1 MEPYSI
7 FATLPAAAITASTAL
22 LLPAL
27 GEGLSQR
34 SGTLNIG
41 VEGYMLVGALTG
53 YFTLLYYESTVL
65 AFIFAMFAGFLLSLI
80 HSFFTV
86 TLKCSQIVSG
96 TGIWL
101 FGFGLTS
108 YVYRLVNVVEV
119 VPKLKVLPIIFLSEI
134 PFLGPILFKQNIM
147 VYIAYLLVPVFAVLL
162 YRTPWGLLIRGVGDS
177 PLSTD
182 MSGYNVYFIRYACI
196 SICGMMAGLGGA
208 YLSIG
213 SLSQFSEGLT
223 AGKGFIAIA
232 IVTFGSWDPIKIL
245 IGAIFFSII
254 DAIQLNLQA
263 SGSKIPFPLLII
275 MPYLRLLCLSHLKAI
290 GLINLPPASQNTFLQ
305 PTYLFLQLCLYY
317 K

>member
-7 FATLPAAAITASTAL
+7 LTTLPAAAITASTAI

-53 YFTLLYYESTVL
+53 YFTLLYYENTVL
-65 AFIFAMFAGFLLSLI
+65 AFILAMFAGFLLSLI

-108 YVYRLVNVVEV
+108 YVYRLVNVVEGIA
-119 VPKLKVLPIIFLSEI
+119 KLKVLPIIFLSEI
-134 PFLGPILFKQNIM
+134 PLLGPIIFKQNIM

-162 YRTPWGLLIRGVGDS
+162 YRTPWGLIIRGVGDS

-245 IGAIFFSII
+245 IGALFFSII
-254 DAIQLNLQA
+254 DATQLYLQA
-263 SGSKIPFPLLII
+263 SGSTIPFPLLII
-275 MPYLRLLCLSHLKAI
+275 MPYVLTVIVLSITSKRAKNIPRKLTI
-290 GLINLPPASQNTFLQ
+290 PYIRGEE
-305 PTYLFLQLCLYY
+305 
-317 K
+317 